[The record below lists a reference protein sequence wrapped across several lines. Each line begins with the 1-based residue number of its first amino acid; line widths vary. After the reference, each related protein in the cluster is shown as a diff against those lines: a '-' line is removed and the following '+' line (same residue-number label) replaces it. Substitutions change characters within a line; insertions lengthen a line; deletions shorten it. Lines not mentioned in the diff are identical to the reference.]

1 MKEEYQI
8 VGCEDR
14 DGVYQFLAQNGAAL
28 IPMVELIEEGRLAV
42 EEMIGKLGKAALE
55 AVLAV
60 SAEQVAGP
68 AHPGKPGGAIRRHGQ
83 QGGVVTL
90 GSQKVRVEKPRLRRK
105 GGGAGAEVTIPAYGA
120 MQSEASLQ
128 RKLAAILLRGVSTR
142 NYGEVVPEMASR
154 CGVSKSAVSRKFA
167 QASAKQLQALGER
180 RFEEVEL
187 LIIYIDGKDF
197 GGHQVVSA
205 VGVDLQGKKHL
216 LGLTVGATENAVV
229 VKGLLEDLVE
239 RGVSPGRR
247 RLFVIDGSK
256 ALRKAIDDVY
266 GKENPVQRCR
276 EHKRRN
282 VLGHLPRDLQ
292 GQVGKA
298 MGAAWKLEP
307 KEGLARLRTQIDW
320 LTRTHPKAASSLA
333 EGLEETFTINR
344 LGLTLALRKGLA
356 TTNLIES
363 SLSGVE
369 GRTHRVTHWRNGE
382 MALRWAAAAALE
394 TERHFRKL
402 MGYRDLWM
410 LRAALDEGQSASRE
424 SLLPLDEEREAA

>member
-1 MKEEYQI
+1 M
-8 VGCEDR
+8 
-14 DGVYQFLAQNGAAL
+14 
-28 IPMVELIEEGRLAV
+28 MRLVA
-42 EEMIGKLGKAALE
+42 
-55 AVLAV
+55 

-68 AHPGKPGGAIRRHGQ
+68 AHPGVEAGAIRRHGA
-83 QGGVVTL
+83 QGGAVSL
-90 GSQKVRVEKPRLRRK
+90 WGQKVRVQKPRLRRK
-105 GGGAGAEVTIPAYGA
+105 GGGAGAEIPVPAYGA

-142 NYGEVVPEMASR
+142 NYAEVVPEMASR

-167 QASAKQLQALGER
+167 EASAKQLQALSER
-180 RFEEVEL
+180 RFEEVDL

-197 GGHQVVSA
+197 GGQQVVSA

-239 RGVSPGRR
+239 RGVAPGRR

-266 GKENPVQRCR
+266 GKENPVQRCQA
-276 EHKRRN
+276 HKRRN
-282 VLGHLPRDLQ
+282 VLGHLPKEQQ

-298 MGAAWKLEP
+298 LRAAWKLEA

-320 LTRTHPKAASSLA
+320 LRVTHPKAAASLA

-344 LGLTLALRKGLA
+344 LGLTSALRKGLA

-369 GRTHRVTHWRNGE
+369 GRTHRVTRWRTGE

-402 MGYRDLWM
+402 LGYRDLWM
-410 LRAALDEGQSASRE
+410 LKAALDKGWSMSKEA
-424 SLLPLDEEREAA
+424 LLPIDKDREAA